1 MKLLVYSD
9 LHLEFAQARDHFRV
23 PEGLEFDVVILAGDI
38 HKHGEGIA
46 WAAKEFS
53 GHPVIYVSGNH
64 EAYGTSLASLG
75 PILHR
80 NAKNCGMVFLEDD
93 GVTTDA
99 VSVLDNR
106 SVVISGVRF
115 LGSTLW
121 TDFRLFGSSETNV
134 DAAMQAACRVM
145 KDFDGRVRLDDGRE
159 FTPADSVRLFEAA
172 STWLAKELAT
182 PFAGP
187 TVVVT
192 HHLPSFASV
201 AERYRI
207 DPVSAGFAS
216 HLDELVVQ
224 ADLWIHGHTHCSFD
238 YRIRGCRV
246 ICNPRGYPDRQG
258 SGSENPEFNPGLVVE
273 I

>member
-9 LHLEFAQARDHFRV
+9 LHLEFPQARDHFRV
-23 PEGLEFDVVILAGDI
+23 PEGLEFDAVVLAGDI
-38 HKHGEGIA
+38 HKQNEGIA
-46 WAAKEFS
+46 WAAKEFF
-53 GHPVIYVSGNH
+53 GRPVIYVAGNH

-75 PILHR
+75 PMLHR
-80 NAKNCGMVFLEDD
+80 HAKNCGTVFLEDD

-106 SVVISGVRF
+106 SVAISGVRF

-134 DAAMQAACRVM
+134 DSAIQAALSVM
-145 KDFDGRVRLDDGRE
+145 KDFDGRVRLDDRHE
-159 FTPADSVRLFEAA
+159 FTPAASVRLFEAA
-172 STWLAKELAT
+172 SAWLAKELAT
-182 PFAGP
+182 PFAGR

-201 AERYRI
+201 AERYRT
-207 DPVSAGFAS
+207 DLVSAGFAS
-216 HLDELVVQ
+216 HLDALIGQ

-238 YRIRGCRV
+238 YRMGVCRV
-246 ICNPRGYPDRQG
+246 ICNPRGYPNRQG
-258 SGSENPEFNPGLVVE
+258 SGSENLEFNPGLVIE

>member
-23 PEGLEFDVVILAGDI
+23 PEDLEFDVAILAGDI
-38 HKHGEGIA
+38 HKHSEGID

-53 GHPVIYVSGNH
+53 GRPVIYVSGNH
-64 EAYGTSLASLG
+64 EAYGTSLASLM
-75 PILHR
+75 PRLHR
-80 NAKNCGMVFLEDD
+80 RAKDCGTVFIEDD
-93 GVTTDA
+93 GVTTDS

-121 TDFRLFGSSETNV
+121 TDFRLFGSSAADV
-134 DAAMQAACRVM
+134 DAAMRAARAVM
-145 KDFDGRVRLDDGRE
+145 TDFDGRVRLDDRLE
-159 FTPADSVRLFEAA
+159 FTPADSVRLFKA
-172 STWLAKELAT
+172 SSAWLAQELAT
-182 PFAGP
+182 PFTGP

-201 AERYRI
+201 AERYRT
-207 DPVSAGFAS
+207 DLVSAGFAS
-216 HLDELVVQ
+216 HLDELVEQ
-224 ADLWIHGHTHCSFD
+224 ADIWIHGHTHCSFD
-238 YRIRGCRV
+238 YRLGGCRV

-258 SGSENPEFNPGLVVE
+258 SGSENPEFNPGLVIE